1 MKKLTLLSACLAAS
15 GLAVAQ
21 DTARVVS
28 SSPILQQV
36 AVPRQVCNNEQGCT
50 TQNFYENQPV
60 AYTVVYEYGGK
71 QYTVQMPH
79 DPGPTLQLQISPLIA
94 ATQAT
99 LPSSVTYSQPMYPP
113 PAYVVA
119 PPLYYDSGYYG
130 YYGYYNQP
138 NYLPLAAFL
147 GIGWAISSQN
157 HWHHRGR

>member
-1 MKKLTLLSACLAAS
+1 MNKLLLLSACLASS
-15 GLAVAQ
+15 GLAMAQ
-21 DTARVVS
+21 EAARVVS

-36 AVPRQVCNNEQGCT
+36 TVPRQVCNTEQVCT

-79 DPGPTLQLQISPLIA
+79 DPGPTLQLQITPLVAASQASLA
-94 ATQAT
+94 ATM
-99 LPSSVTYSQPMYPP
+99 TYSQPVYPSP
-113 PAYVVA
+113 GYVVA

-130 YYGYYNQP
+130 YYGQP

-147 GIGWAISSQN
+147 DIGWAISSHN
-157 HWHHRGR
+157 HGHFRGHLR